1 MGRPDSI
8 LLSSSGSRAG
18 TAPGASRVPGLARAF
33 HRQFAYQSQ
42 CVRRSKGRTVGNG
55 KRCCHDRVGHR
66 LLVARAPQV
75 FPGVGMMSAEED
87 ILDALSQLLETAKSI
102 ERTIGPFVEDG
113 LRFTPTSIG
122 KSGGHG
128 PPLRSRQGRILRG
141 ARNSGPDS
149 TPSLHRLTPP
159 LRIPL
164 SSSRGLGKRENGGQ
178 AGQNRRGPEGETT
191 GNGRAD

>member
-18 TAPGASRVPGLARAF
+18 TTPGASRVPGLARAF

-87 ILDALSQLLETAKSI
+87 ILDALSQLLETAKST

-113 LRFTPTSIG
+113 LRFTPRRSERVEAMFHHFDRA
-122 KSGGHG
+122 KAAYYRA
-128 PPLRSRQGRILRG
+128 LREAERFSEDQ
-141 ARNSGPDS
+141 
-149 TPSLHRLTPP
+149 TV
-159 LRIPL
+159 
-164 SSSRGLGKRENGGQ
+164 E
-178 AGQNRRGPEGETT
+178 
-191 GNGRAD
+191 